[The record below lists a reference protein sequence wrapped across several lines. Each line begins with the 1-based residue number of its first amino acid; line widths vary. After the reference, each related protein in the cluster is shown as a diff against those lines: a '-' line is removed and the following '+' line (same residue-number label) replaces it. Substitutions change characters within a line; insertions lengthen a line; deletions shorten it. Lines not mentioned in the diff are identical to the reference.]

1 MLTFCQRPLKSVT
14 TLMILQLLA
23 MLFTLSAIIFVFIV
37 TYQTTGQNIRVPIAA
52 NNQGKP
58 YAEFK
63 WTPETWFKAVL
74 DLPLAEQGQRDQIK
88 SKVANMAAWR
98 WMLIPILIS
107 DIIAFGVTTL
117 AWLKQRKGRITRPSS
132 IEK

>member
-63 WTPETWFKAVL
+63 WTPETSTYPSQNKAS
-74 DLPLAEQGQRDQIK
+74 ATRSSRKSQI
-88 SKVANMAAWR
+88 WR
-98 WMLIPILIS
+98 L
-107 DIIAFGVTTL
+107 G
-117 AWLKQRKGRITRPSS
+117 GGC
-132 IEK
+132 